1 MLEISDIILTSI
13 LKGLKRKP
21 TLLVHF
27 LFATILAT
35 ILKILVKLIVNYFVN
50 YFHISPSNYQVVL
63 SGAILTGILMLS
75 ALELYIHL
83 WNNIRSFL
91 YENLYKKS
99 PEESLL
105 K

>member
-50 YFHISPSNYQVVL
+50 YFHISLSNYQVVL
-63 SGAILTGILMLS
+63 SEIILTCDINVDRVRAIYTFMEQYKELS
-75 ALELYIHL
+75 
-83 WNNIRSFL
+83 IRKPL
-91 YENLYKKS
+91 QEVT
-99 PEESLL
+99 
-105 K
+105 